1 MSAAREAL
9 VLPILFLT
17 VSLVG
22 GVHPGGASLFPL
34 PSLFA
39 LILALLL
46 TGTLVQS
53 GAFDPQRLLNGSRGA
68 LANANGVVVL
78 GALFLASAQVF
89 AVLTPDSGLPRI
101 ILSIYFLLLM
111 LNTIAA
117 GPDRV
122 RVLRSL
128 AVTFGA
134 AFLLK
139 FVVLDALSDPA
150 ASRLGRALQLLLEGV
165 TLGSVSQDVL
175 HPAAGYLAFLTLLL
189 FLIAIWLLPR
199 REPAHPDRIPR
210 HLGGGGLVESR

>member
-1 MSAAREAL
+1 MTAGREAI
-9 VLPILFLT
+9 VLPVLLLT

-22 GVHPGGASLFPL
+22 GLRPGGVSLFPV

-46 TGTLVQS
+46 TGALVQS
-53 GAFDPQRLLNGSRGA
+53 GAFDPRRVLHGSRGA

-78 GALFLASAQVF
+78 VAVFLASAQVF
-89 AVLTPDSGLPRI
+89 SLLMPDSGLPRI

-117 GPDRV
+117 GPDGAH
-122 RVLRSL
+122 VLRSL
-128 AVTFGA
+128 GVTFGA
-134 AFLLK
+134 AFVLK

-165 TLGSVSQDVL
+165 TLGAVTQEAL
-175 HPAAGYLAFLTLLL
+175 HPAAGYLAFTTLVL

-199 REPAHPDRIPR
+199 RELQSTDRELIELR
-210 HLGGGGLVESR
+210 